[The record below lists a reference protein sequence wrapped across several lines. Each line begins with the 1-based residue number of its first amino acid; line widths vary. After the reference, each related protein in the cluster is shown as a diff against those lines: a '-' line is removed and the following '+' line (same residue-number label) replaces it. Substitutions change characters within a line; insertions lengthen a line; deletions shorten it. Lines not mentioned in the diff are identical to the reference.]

1 MVTHPMRSIYTSLI
15 KVACVENT
23 LQIGA
28 RSGNSMADSG
38 ISMADSGI
46 SMADSGISGISMA
59 DSGIS
64 MADSGISMTDSGISG
79 ISMADNVNNREQFCL
94 CMICFGWNE

>member
-1 MVTHPMRSIYTSLI
+1 
-15 KVACVENT
+15 
-23 LQIGA
+23 
-28 RSGNSMADSG
+28 MADSG

-64 MADSGISMTDSGISG
+64 MADSGISM
-79 ISMADNVNNREQFCL
+79 ADNVNNREQFCL
-94 CMICFGWNE
+94 CMICFGWNESGERGDSSFGFIPCHIRLNASDVHVTLSKS